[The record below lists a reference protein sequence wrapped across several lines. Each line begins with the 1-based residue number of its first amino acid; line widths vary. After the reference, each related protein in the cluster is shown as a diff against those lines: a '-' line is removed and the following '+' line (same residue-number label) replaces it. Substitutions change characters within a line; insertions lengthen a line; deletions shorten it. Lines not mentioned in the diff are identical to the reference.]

1 MKPRHFE
8 TGFCQVKAAG
18 FEGIRF
24 REGLIHETEDV
35 GAVAF
40 FLDFSAGAFGF
51 DESGDAFRE
60 INDFVGFRQEFLGD
74 RNAGHEITFSRTLS
88 GCKVTRE
95 RWKIGGGSF

>member
-51 DESGDAFRE
+51 DESGDAFLE
-60 INDFVGFRQEFLGD
+60 VGNGVGFGKEFFGD
-74 RNAGHEITFSRTLS
+74 RDAGHGWNFSM
-88 GCKVTRE
+88 V
-95 RWKIGGGSF
+95 F